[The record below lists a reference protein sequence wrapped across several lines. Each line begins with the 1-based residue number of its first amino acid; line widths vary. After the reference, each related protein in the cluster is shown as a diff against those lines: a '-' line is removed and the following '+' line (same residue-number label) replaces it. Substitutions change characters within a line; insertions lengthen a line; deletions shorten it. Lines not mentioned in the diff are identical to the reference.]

1 MNRDIERRIR
11 SLRTAP
17 DRIVPDAAWVSH
29 TRETLLMQ
37 VRNTLPPARPSLR
50 EQFHGVTQLFAELHV
65 GSFLRKPVMAVMFLV
80 ACMTGGSLFSVS
92 AAEQSLPGDLFYG
105 LKLVTEQARL
115 ALTSTMDE
123 KLKLKTEFTER
134 RVTELQRS
142 VADEAYRE
150 QVPQVAEMLKRDLGT
165 LKEQLS
171 NVTQQSSSAK
181 IVEAA
186 KLLDEKTNAVITA
199 LQDTKSQLSPE
210 AKEKVTEAQSAAS
223 DVGIQAIEVLAAQHQ
238 ESSETVPAE
247 TVTDALQDH
256 AQTVANV
263 TGALD
268 VSHTTSST
276 ATLPLVVPALVSS
289 TEAVSDAH
297 VSSTLPELVSQVK
310 DMTTQ
315 AFAMQKVKDQLEV
328 AASML
333 AQPSGVLIDGVVSS
347 GTTSTIDASA
357 TGTSAV
363 TSATTSGEVT
373 TSSETLPPAASTTQ
387 ISPPQ

>member
-1 MNRDIERRIR
+1 MSRDLERRIR
-11 SLRTAP
+11 TLRTAP
-17 DRIVPDAAWVSH
+17 DRIVPDAAWVRH

-37 VRNTLPPARPSLR
+37 VRNTLPIARPSVR
-50 EQFHGVTQLFAELHV
+50 EQLGGIVRLFSEFQI
-65 GSFLRKPVMAVMFLV
+65 GSFVRKPIMAAIFVMV
-80 ACMTGGSLFSVS
+80 CMAGGSIFSVS
-92 AAEQSLPGDLFYG
+92 ASEQSLPGDLFYG

-115 ALTSTMDE
+115 ALTSTTDE

-134 RVTELQRS
+134 RVDELQRS

-171 NVTQQSSSAK
+171 DVTQQSSSAK

-223 DVGIQAIEVLAAQHQ
+223 DVGIQAIEVLAAQHT
-238 ESSETVPAE
+238 ESSEAVSAE

-263 TGALD
+263 TGVLEI
-268 VSHTTSST
+268 SNTTSST
-276 ATLPLVVPALVSS
+276 ATLPLVVPTIASS
-289 TEAVSDAH
+289 TDAASDTHA
-297 VSSTLPELVSQVK
+297 SSTLPELVSQVK

-333 AQPSGVLIDGVVSS
+333 AQPSGTSVDGTMSS
-347 GTTSTIDASA
+347 GTTSTLDVAA
-357 TGTSAV
+357 TGASTTTSAAMSSE
-363 TSATTSGEVT
+363 TT
-373 TSSETLPPAASTTQ
+373 TSSEVIPPPTSTSS